1 MIEISPVTLTHSVT
15 GFAIGNL
22 PLSCSPA
29 IVLDDATA
37 DATQSAASERHTVS
51 SQIGRNSARFRSA
64 SPPSANAQYREDS
77 GRADR
82 CRCGSAAR
90 SRVHLGGSIPSHYC
104 IHFPRSRLAFST
116 CRSKRSLATQ
126 TTLWR
131 RSAALR
137 LSSHLHPSTADF

>member
-82 CRCGSAAR
+82 CRRGSAAR
-90 SRVHLGGSIPSHYC
+90 SRGSSSWLNTQPLLYSFSEITIGFFDVP
-104 IHFPRSRLAFST
+104 FQKKPRDANN
-116 CRSKRSLATQ
+116 A
-126 TTLWR
+126 
-131 RSAALR
+131 
-137 LSSHLHPSTADF
+137 